1 MKYKEFRML
10 IFSIVFFFVIT
21 GVCIYF
27 ALDHN
32 RSKVIIGV
40 ILSFVILMMLTTK
53 YNMKIF
59 NDSILIYEFKG
70 IGIMPA
76 LVDYENIKEV
86 TLISKHR
93 INVKHKGTSML
104 YILDAESFYEELI
117 ENMEEYKK
125 SVNHFND

>member
-1 MKYKEFRML
+1 
-10 IFSIVFFFVIT
+10 
-21 GVCIYF
+21 
-27 ALDHN
+27 
-32 RSKVIIGV
+32 
-40 ILSFVILMMLTTK
+40 MLTTK

-93 INVKHKGTSML
+93 IKVKHKGTSML

>member
-10 IFSIVFFFVIT
+10 IFSIVFFFVII

-40 ILSFVILMMLTTK
+40 ILSFVVLMMLTTK

-59 NDSILIYEFKG
+59 NDSMLIYQFRG

-76 LVDYENIKEV
+76 LIDYKDV
-86 TLISKHR
+86 KDVQLLSKHKVK
-93 INVKHKGTSML
+93 VKHRSISTL
-104 YILDAESFYEELI
+104 YILDAKAFYEDLI
-117 ENMEEYKK
+117 VNMTEYKK
-125 SVNHFND
+125 SVDHQD